1 MRDQI
6 AAQLGRP
13 GRPAA
18 VTIQTLPSAAAFL
31 QKPARY
37 DALITTAEGGASW
50 AVLHPRMTMLPLFG
64 NSLPS
69 ELVVLVGGSDRGFL
83 DFVDDWLARQE
94 SRGRLEALFRHW
106 VLVAGPLKSGS

>member
-1 MRDQI
+1 M
-6 AAQLGRP
+6 
-13 GRPAA
+13 
-18 VTIQTLPSAAAFL
+18 TIQSIASPQAFL
-31 QKPARY
+31 AARHRY

-50 AVLHPRMTMLPLFG
+50 AVLHPDTTMLPLFG

-94 SRGRLEALFRHW
+94 SRGRLEKLFRYW
-106 VLVAGPLKSGS
+106 VLVSGPLSAQPVGGTPLSAKSP